1 MGLRRPAAAAPRRP
15 GEPAARLRHAR
26 GDRHAGRQRLGAGD
40 PRAASGRHDHRASA
54 IEGRPIG
61 IIANNPE
68 HLGGAIDSDALR
80 QGRALHAALRRAST
94 FRSCRC
100 ATRRATWWGRRRRR
114 PRWCAIAAAALSDRR
129 EPHRAGVHASC
140 LRKALWPGRSGHDRR
155 RDASSALFAVSW
167 PTGEFGGMGLEGAVK
182 LGYRKELAAIADPA
196 ERRAAYDQ
204 MVAELYEKGR
214 AINQAVGY
222 AVDDVIDPAETRRWV
237 VAGLRSVP
245 PPLPREGKKRPC
257 VDGW

>member
-1 MGLRRPAAAAPRRP
+1 MQLCDAHDIPLLSLNDNPGNMVGPEAEKTALIRHCCRSYLIGANLSVPMFLVCIRKSYGLGKLAMI
-15 GEPAARLRHAR
+15 G
-26 GDRHAGRQRLGAGD
+26 GGMRLGVF
-40 PRAASGRHDHRASA
+40 S
-54 IEGRPIG
+54 
-61 IIANNPE
+61 IA
-68 HLGGAIDSDALR
+68 
-80 QGRALHAALRRAST
+80 
-94 FRSCRC
+94 
-100 ATRRATWWGRRRRR
+100 
-114 PRWCAIAAAALSDRR
+114 
-129 EPHRAGVHASC
+129 
-140 LRKALWPGRSGHDRR
+140 
-155 RDASSALFAVSW
+155 W
-167 PTGEFGGMGLEGAVK
+167 PTGEFGGMGLEGQVK
-182 LGYRKELAAIADPA
+182 LGRRKELAAIADPA